1 MKNLDEIDIAI
12 LRELQRDAKLTTKE
26 LAEAVNLSPSPVFER
41 LKRLESEGYIL
52 KYVAVIDPQK
62 VGNGIIV
69 LCNIRLKKHSKE
81 LSEQFTTA
89 VAKFNEVT
97 ICYNT
102 SGDYDYILKIYV
114 QDMHHYQDFVINKLG
129 AIESVGSVHSMFV
142 IGEMKDSHTIPIF
155 GD

>member
-89 VAKFNEVT
+89 VASNPQ
-97 ICYNT
+97 
-102 SGDYDYILKIYV
+102 LR
-114 QDMHHYQDFVINKLG
+114 
-129 AIESVGSVHSMFV
+129 A
-142 IGEMKDSHTIPIF
+142 
-155 GD
+155 